1 MLIIMNPV
9 SDDGVLFFTAK
20 AQRHKEHQKGCH
32 GGTENK
38 EIVYAASTCVIDRL
52 FVQRRGFERFYPGVK
67 WLYRGLI
74 LLASDRVLTD
84 YKEGTE
90 KREQAFTYGSSRGP
104 LCETPGVRRVLTDY
118 TEGTE
123 ED

>member
-1 MLIIMNPV
+1 MGFCFLPPRRK
-9 SDDGVLFFTAK
+9 DTK
-20 AQRHKEHQKGCH
+20 HQKGCH

-38 EIVYAASTCVIDRL
+38 EIVYAASTCVINRL

-67 WLYRGLI
+67 WLYRGFI
-74 LLASDRVLTD
+74 LQGQDNVLTD
-84 YKEGTE
+84 YTEGTE

-104 LCETPGVRRVLTDY
+104 LWETPGVRRVLTDY